1 MRLRF
6 GVVFCLVAV
15 VLGMGCR
22 KPLNPN
28 IDRNMAPETWI
39 TAAPMDTL
47 TPRDPNGR
55 PLPIDPTVHFIPVR
69 FHMYWAGADAD
80 GAVVGY
86 YYAVTET
93 TTTRDPG
100 SGLLPDVP
108 GPKPQDYHYTTRTD
122 TTFIFNVME
131 GSPDRQHA
139 FFIYAVDNQGK
150 ADPTPARF
158 MFTAIDNFRPT
169 PIFDIARA
177 TGTVYTIEAGQLV
190 SHPDIKDITDI
201 ETRAHLPRDTA
212 AVNSVLF
219 YKWHAQLGIAGTF
232 VKKYCWRLEET
243 TFNCSTTVPPQDTVT
258 YSGPFAA
265 GRKTFTLEAVDQAG
279 GANDSTRRV
288 ILNYMP
294 DTWFSGPNPT
304 DPQFVQTYDQTGDRY
319 YVDLR
324 GQTQAQFAAWP
335 GITGTL
341 MSGDS
346 LKVLPISRPQ
356 RKTFMEI
363 WNGRIYAHSEGDTV
377 HMNSWVVFMNGGYD
391 KDSQYKVRVD
401 YSDPWLRP
409 LFPDTAQYPVILRRP
424 ERGSP
429 VGFRSQVII
438 STDPTGSQT
447 NFAQTGLYP
456 VYEPASVFRATNLN
470 GYWPMFLSGKAYAVA
485 RAEDGDG
492 QTDDKVGDQHSLA
505 DLVDANGGTGG
516 TPEERALRQRE
527 VMTFYVNKSPFFDLT
542 DPAFVPAPDGTT
554 QFFGISWNLYL
565 PSDDVDPYD
574 PATANKPVGVPTA
587 SKPLRYRISIFG
599 KDLTG
604 HDLEYD
610 YDPGGQ
616 YAPYFFNTFNVTLN
630 VPPELDSGPVKIRV
644 QLCDCVECERLGGQG
659 RCIVK
664 DFDATYF
671 RTAPTAPGASVSPD
685 RGGSR

>member
-15 VLGMGCR
+15 VLGVGCR

-28 IDRNMAPETWI
+28 IDRNLAPETWI

-47 TPRDPNGR
+47 TPRDPSGR
-55 PLPIDPTVHFIPVR
+55 PLPMDPTIHVIPVR
-69 FHMYWAGADAD
+69 FHMYWAGSDAD

-100 SGLLPDVP
+100 SGLLPELP

-122 TTFIFNVME
+122 TAFIFNVQE
-131 GSPDRQHA
+131 GAPDRQHA

-177 TGTVYTIEAGQLV
+177 TGTIYTIEGGVLR
-190 SHPDIKDITDI
+190 SHPDIKDFTDI
-201 ETRAHLPRDTA
+201 ESRANQPRDTC
-212 AVNSVLF
+212 AVNASLF
-219 YKWHAQLGIAGTF
+219 FKWHARLGIAGTF

-243 TFNCSTTVPPQDTVT
+243 VFNCSTTTPPRDSVT

-265 GRKTFTLEAVDQAG
+265 GRKVFTLEAVDQAG

-288 ILNYMP
+288 IMNYMP
-294 DTWFSGPNPT
+294 DTWFSGPDPN
-304 DPQFVQTYDQTGDRY
+304 DPQFVQQYDGTGDRY

-324 GQTQAQFAAWP
+324 GQTPAQFAAWP
-335 GITGTL
+335 GIRGTQL
-341 MSGDS
+341 SIDS
-346 LKVLPISRPQ
+346 LKVIPIFRPQ
-356 RKTFMEI
+356 RKTFFEI

-377 HMNSWVVFMNGGYD
+377 HMNSWVLFANGGYD

-401 YSDPWLRP
+401 WNDPWLRT
-409 LFPDTAQYPVILRRP
+409 LLPDTAQYPVVLRRP
-424 ERGSP
+424 ALGSP

-438 STDPTGSQT
+438 DRDPNNSQT
-447 NFAQTGLYP
+447 IFAQTGLYP
-456 VYEPASVFRATNLN
+456 VYEPASVFRTTNIN

-492 QTDDKVGDQHSLA
+492 QTDDKVGDQRGLA
-505 DLVDANGGTGG
+505 NFIDGGGG
-516 TPEERALRQRE
+516 NPDEKALRQRE
-527 VMTFYVNKSPFFDLT
+527 VLTFYVNKSPFFTLT
-542 DPAFVPAPDGTT
+542 DPAFQPAPDGST
-554 QFFGISWNLYL
+554 QFVGRSWDLYL

-574 PATANKPVGVPTA
+574 PATVNRPVGLPTNA
-587 SKPLRYRISIFG
+587 KPLRYRIIVLG
-599 KDLTG
+599 KDLLG
-604 HDLEYD
+604 NDLEYD

-616 YAPYFFNTFNVTLN
+616 YSPYYFNQFNVTFI
-630 VPPELDSGPVKIRV
+630 VPDQLAGGPVKIRV
-644 QLCDCVECERLGGQG
+644 QLCDCIECERLSGQG

-664 DFDATYF
+664 DFDATYV

-685 RGGSR
+685 RGGNR